1 MTVKDRK
8 GKQLAELISRPVKAP
23 DKRLLKK
30 SQSSVVVVNRAPPP
44 PIKRSEKRFGPV
56 TTIDTAP
63 VSIGNSYR
71 GAAPVVVPSRDG
83 VRVKGRDYFFT
94 LASVSS
100 AVTTNWALVGAAPIT
115 PACMAASVLRAYCI
129 GYAEYKFHSLTFHYI
144 TTAATSAQGSV
155 LMYVNKERDGPGLNS
170 ASTNF
175 LPVVLSDHNTVIS
188 PLWTNTSAS
197 FIPITEWLQTDVG
210 NDEPLKH
217 QAAGELFVYTKS
229 SSTTSPG
236 FLLMDYDIS
245 FRIMQTNPKSLTF
258 PMPRMKYTQVNLSS
272 SASVTTGN
280 AATFAWNTGSLLDN
294 VTLSS
299 APVGVARGDVYKF
312 VFNAGNSAF
321 NGASNT
327 TLIRQTLIAGNTS
340 SVTINDGFTMFLVVA
355 GGDTNAVY
363 CFPNWL
369 TGETM
374 ASPYSWGVTA
384 GLTVQLNGW
393 VSWVGTIGGSEL
405 QYNA

>member
-1 MTVKDRK
+1 MVKDRK
-8 GKQLAELISRPVKAP
+8 GKQLAELNSRPVNAP
-23 DKRLLKK
+23 DRKLIKK
-30 SQSSVVVVNRAPPP
+30 SQSSAVVVNRAPPP
-44 PIKRSEKRFGPV
+44 PVRKAGKAMGPI

-71 GAAPVVVPSRDG
+71 GAAPVVVPTKDG
-83 VRVKGRDYFFT
+83 VRVRGRDYFFT

-100 AVTTNWALVGAAPIT
+100 GVSTNWVMVGAAPLT

-129 GYAEYKFHSLTFHYI
+129 GYAEYRFHSTTFHYI

-197 FIPITEWLQTDVG
+197 FMPITEWLQTECG

-217 QAAGELFVYTKS
+217 QAAGELLVYTRS

-236 FLLMDYDIS
+236 FILMDYDIS

-272 SASVTTGN
+272 SASVTVLT
-280 AATFAWNTGSLLDN
+280 AASFNWNIGTLLDN

-299 APVGVARGDVYKF
+299 APVGVSRGDVYKF
-312 VFNAGNSAF
+312 IFNASNSSF

-327 TLIRQTLIAGNTS
+327 TLIRQTFFAGNTAP
-340 SVTINDGFTMFLVVA
+340 VTINDGFTMYIVV
-355 GGDTNAVY
+355 GGADQLSLL
-363 CFPNWL
+363 FP
-369 TGETM
+369 
-374 ASPYSWGVTA
+374 
-384 GLTVQLNGW
+384 QLANR
-393 VSWVGTIGGSEL
+393 
-405 QYNA
+405 